1 MNMRTMIGKLF
12 VGFALVAGVSLAS
25 GEVVEEET
33 WYNAE
38 GQVVKTVKR
47 TLTGADARKDTSWEP
62 AWVVRERQRSSRQGR
77 YYSGNSWRSG
87 SGYGYGYGSSWGTGY
102 YGRSVGYCSPRYR
115 SSGYR
120 AGYSGCR
127 GSGITGFYR
136 GGSGGSSWGVVIR
149 SRGLSGGYRR

>member
-1 MNMRTMIGKLF
+1 MNMRTMIGTLF
-12 VGFALVAGVSLAS
+12 VACALVAGISPGS

-33 WYNAE
+33 WYNAD

-62 AWVVRERQRSSRQGR
+62 AWVVRERQRSSRPGR
-77 YYSGNSWRSG
+77 YSSGNSWRS
-87 SGYGYGYGSSWGTGY
+87 GYGYGSSWGTGY
-102 YGRSVGYCSPRYR
+102 YARSAGYCSPRYR

-120 AGYSGCR
+120 RGYAGR
-127 GSGITGFYR
+127 RWSGITGFYR

-149 SRGLSGGYRR
+149 SRGLSGGICR